1 MVCEIPH
8 LSVPTCLLRLMSDIC
23 LLVWPP
29 TVKKKEINNKKVRVV
44 FILVEKHNLFVY
56 IENKTGNITLFDK

>member
-1 MVCEIPH
+1 M
-8 LSVPTCLLRLMSDIC
+8 MSDIC
-23 LLVWPP
+23 LLVWPT